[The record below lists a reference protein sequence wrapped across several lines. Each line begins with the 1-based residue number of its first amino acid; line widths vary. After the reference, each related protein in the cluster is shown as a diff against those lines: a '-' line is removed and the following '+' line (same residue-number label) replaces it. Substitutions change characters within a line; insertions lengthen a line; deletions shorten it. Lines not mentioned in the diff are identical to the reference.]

1 MLRNPGE
8 QGCEGIVNRIESAA
22 MTVGVV
28 VTNYNTWP
36 LTCRCLDAVLELG
49 GADRIV
55 VVDDASSNGPPRA
68 LDSRIELLANPENQ
82 GLCRSLNRG
91 VRACDTDVVVIFDSD
106 AYPLQPFADSLRAAF
121 AADPR
126 LAMVGFAT
134 VGTGGVSTA
143 SSEEEPDVLG
153 LVLGQ
158 RLDAVRRRLRRRAPS
173 QEGLS
178 IFTCAMAVRREMF
191 LAVDGFDEGFDWL
204 DLDHDLS
211 MRLRRAGLLLTLDPN
226 LLAFHEG
233 GGAPQ
238 RTAERVARHH
248 RNRWRLLRKHG
259 KIRHPR
265 LVGTAVAARLL
276 LEIGVL
282 APMSLIAAP
291 RFREAIAGRW
301 RCLLHSGLF
310 K

>member
-1 MLRNPGE
+1 VSRTAPSKPS
-8 QGCEGIVNRIESAA
+8 I
-22 MTVGVV
+22 GVV

-36 LTCRCLDAVLELG
+36 LTCRCLDAVVKLG
-49 GADRIV
+49 GVDRIV
-55 VVDDASSNGPPRA
+55 VVDDASSSRPPSP
-68 LDSRIELLANPENQ
+68 LDSRIELLINAENQ

-91 VRACDTDVVVIFDSD
+91 VRECDTDIVVIFDSD
-106 AYPLQPFADSLRAAF
+106 AYPLKEFADTLRDAF
-121 AADPR
+121 ATDAR
-126 LAMVGFAT
+126 VAMVGFAT
-134 VGTGGVSTA
+134 VGTGGTATA

-158 RLDAVRRRLRRRAPS
+158 RLDAVRRRIRGRSTRKDI
-173 QEGLS
+173 S
-178 IFTCAMAVRREMF
+178 IFTCAMAVRREAF
-191 LAVDGFDEGFDWL
+191 LAAGGFDEEFDWL

-211 MRLRRAGLLLTLDPN
+211 MRLRRAGLLLILEPK

-248 RNRWRLLRKHG
+248 RNRWLLLRKHG
-259 KIRHPR
+259 KVRHPR
-265 LVGTAVAARLL
+265 LVSSLVAARLL

-282 APMSLIAAP
+282 APLSLIAAT

-301 RCLLHSGLF
+301 RSLLHSDLF
-310 K
+310 KQRVIKQL